1 VPSWTLPPVRSI
13 RAASIERPTLMAK
26 TLHRLTVNQIKAA
39 APGKALN
46 DGGGL
51 FYRASN
57 RGGGRWVFRFSLLG
71 QRQREMGLGAFPA
84 IPLALAREKAADAR
98 ALVAK
103 GIDPIAAAQAAA
115 DQARAAAE
123 AEANVVT
130 FGDYADTFVE
140 WKISSA
146 GFTNPKHVYQWRQT
160 FTEYAAPLRPLR
172 LDAIT
177 RKDVLGV
184 LAPIWDT
191 KHETAKRVRGR
202 LEQLFDHAAQ
212 NDAFSGENPARWKL
226 LNASLSKPRKLTEGH
241 QPAMPWRQVPDFMAQ
256 LRERD
261 GAGALALEFLIL
273 SAARSGEVREATWA
287 EIDLE
292 GGTWTIP
299 AGRMKTRRDS
309 KRRDHVVPLSG
320 RMVEILEAA
329 RSLAVLDNPAG
340 GAPRPDQHVFP
351 GAKSGRPLSDMTL
364 RAVMRRIGVEDYVP
378 HGFRS
383 AFRDW
388 AGSRHDVPRELA
400 EEALAHVL
408 GDVESAY
415 RREQSVER
423 RRVVME
429 AWAAHCSGASPVEGS
444 GNVVSLHGA
453 AR

>member
-1 VPSWTLPPVRSI
+1 
-13 RAASIERPTLMAK
+13 
-26 TLHRLTVNQIKAA
+26 
-39 APGKALN
+39 
-46 DGGGL
+46 
-51 FYRASN
+51 
-57 RGGGRWVFRFSLLG
+57 
-71 QRQREMGLGAFPA
+71 
-84 IPLALAREKAADAR
+84 
-98 ALVAK
+98 
-103 GIDPIAAAQAAA
+103 
-115 DQARAAAE
+115 
-123 AEANVVT
+123 
-130 FGDYADTFVE
+130 
-140 WKISSA
+140 
-146 GFTNPKHVYQWRQT
+146 
-160 FTEYAAPLRPLR
+160 
-172 LDAIT
+172 
-177 RKDVLGV
+177 
-184 LAPIWDT
+184 
-191 KHETAKRVRGR
+191 

-388 AGSRHDVPRELA
+388 AGSHHDVPRELA